1 MNYFDK
7 DAISATLLKTVVKQS
22 PVHAEERMKNFKATP
37 NMQLG
42 TAFHASILESD
53 QYDELIAVA
62 PMVDRR
68 TKAGKELYS
77 KFLETVGEKTV
88 ITYDQADAVLE
99 MHKSYLAHPQAKRL
113 LLQCS
118 AFEHQSFF
126 EFDGMECKAMID
138 MFDGKKTIV
147 DIKTCQDA
155 SPEGFQ
161 RASANFLYHLQLAW
175 YARAMGIDWKDVD
188 AYIIAVENTAP
199 YGVAVYKFSTNAIL
213 NGWELC
219 KRGVAMWKEHK
230 LNLAVGDGTFPYSDE
245 VLELEL
251 PVWAMNDLE
260 G

>member
-1 MNYFDK
+1 MNYFEK
-7 DAISATLLKTVVKQS
+7 DAISATLLKAVVNQS
-22 PVHAEERMKNFKATP
+22 PVHAEERMKNFKATA
-37 NMQLG
+37 NMKLG
-42 TAFHASILESD
+42 TAFHAKILEPCE
-53 QYDELIAVA
+53 YDNLIAVSPDCA
-62 PMVDRR
+62 KRS
-68 TKAGKELYS
+68 KADKETHA
-77 KFLETVGEKTV
+77 KFLETVGDKTV
-88 ITYDQADAVLE
+88 ITADQSVLVE
-99 MHKSYLAHPQAKRL
+99 NMAQACLAHPQVQRL
-113 LLQCS
+113 VEECY
-118 AFEHQSFF
+118 ATEM
-126 EFDGMECKAMID
+126 EVDFDFDDMACKSKID
-138 MFDGKKTIV
+138 MVNDSGTIV
-147 DIKTCQDA
+147 DFKTCQDA
-155 SPEGFQ
+155 SPEGFK

-199 YGVAVYKFSTNAIL
+199 HGVAVYKFSTNAIL